1 MRQPPEPD
9 GAPCAPPVE
18 QPHRISHYA
27 MKVSVRNLGVLRHA
41 EFELGDLTL
50 ICGDN
55 NTGKTYATY
64 ALYGFLSRWRNL
76 LSVAI
81 PKPAIVALSKHGLTR
96 IDLGPIAKRAS
107 EIIRK
112 GCEEYQR
119 ELSAVFAT
127 THDHFEIA
135 EFLAHIDDQAVI
147 SAAERAFER
156 KRSGLDNDTIFSFIK
171 ASGDSDLAISL
182 LTSESHAWPAQTLRD
197 AISDT
202 VIDLLF
208 GSLFPRPFIA
218 SAERTGATMFRPEL
232 SVDPLDVN
240 LFLDQVPDYPL
251 PVTANVDFARR
262 IGNVVKRSSY
272 LADDHP
278 HVLREFSDVVG
289 GDYVVEENSTV
300 RFQPTRQLSLTMDES
315 SSSVRALLD
324 IGLFLRH
331 VARPGDLLM
340 VDEPELNLHPRN
352 QRRMAR
358 LFARLANLGIRVF
371 ATTHSDYIVKELN
384 TLIMLNHDKPHLCRL
399 AEREGY
405 QREELVT
412 PDQLRVYV
420 AVRSETGT
428 GDRAWQDY
436 TLAPAPIDHELGIEA
451 RSFDETINEM
461 NEIQDAIMWG
471 DDE

>member
-1 MRQPPEPD
+1 M
-9 GAPCAPPVE
+9 
-18 QPHRISHYA
+18 
-27 MKVSVRNLGVLRHA
+27 
-41 EFELGDLTL
+41 
-50 ICGDN
+50 
-55 NTGKTYATY
+55 
-64 ALYGFLSRWRNL
+64 
-76 LSVAI
+76 SVA
-81 PKPAIVALSKHGLTR
+81 
-96 IDLGPIAKRAS
+96 
-107 EIIRK
+107 EW
-112 GCEEYQR
+112 
-119 ELSAVFAT
+119 
-127 THDHFEIA
+127 
-135 EFLAHIDDQAVI
+135 
-147 SAAERAFER
+147 AFER
-156 KRSGLDNDTIFSFIK
+156 KRSGLDSDTIFAFIE

-182 LTSESHAWPAQTLRD
+182 LMSDSHAWLAQTVRD

-208 GSLFPRPFIA
+208 GCSFPRPFIA
-218 SAERTGATMFRPEL
+218 SAERTGATMFRPGL
-232 SVDPLDVN
+232 SDDPFDVN

-251 PVTANVDFARR
+251 PLTANVDFARR
-262 IGNVVKRSSY
+262 IGTVVKRSSF

-300 RFQPTRQLSLTMDES
+300 RFQPTHHQLSLTMDES

-324 IGLFLRH
+324 IGLYLRH

-358 LFARLANLGIRVF
+358 LFARLANHGIRVF
-371 ATTHSDYIVKELN
+371 ETTHSDYIDKELN

-405 QREELVT
+405 QREELLT

-420 AVRSETGT
+420 AVRSETGK
-428 GDRAWQDY
+428 GDRALKDY

-451 RSFDETINEM
+451 RSFDETINEI
-461 NEIQDAIMWG
+461 NELQDAIVWG